1 MALSDLLPFART
13 KAPNTNL
20 VNELNRQ
27 LFRFHRGMPISM
39 DDTQNAYVEDGYELN
54 PDVYSVVNGIT
65 KAASAVPPVVQVVKN
80 EAKALK
86 YLSLIH
92 I

>member
-27 LFRFHRGMPISM
+27 LFRYHRGMPISL

-65 KAASAVPPVVQVVKN
+65 KSGISRATRSSDCK
-80 EAKALK
+80 ERSK
-86 YLSLIH
+86 ST
-92 I
+92 